1 MSNGSCSHAEGALK
15 ELYEKALGFIKD
27 RADAMHSEMQ
37 GLRAELSA
45 VRKAKVQAEKRE
57 QALKE
62 ENTAEKHRHAWEVD
76 ALKATLLELRSKLD
90 QQRQAQVA
98 PLATS
103 TAAMEWQYLGSY
115 DDEWIS
121 MPTSVSEALLKH
133 YEAYTK
139 GSSTRTL
146 ETTRR
151 LSVLRLKSGVEEYEF
166 DFAEMLQNNTRT
178 GQQRKIRCKL
188 CVPSHWTRFVD
199 LENLFRAS
207 EPDVMDFFGF
217 KGKLCHLNGVFIES
231 ICDECDELPMWWRSD
246 GRAVMFVAD
255 GMFILK
261 TIDSSYPGLQSP
273 QEAQELAG
281 DAELFYEAVNCRV
294 GLGIDSR
301 PFCQIFSHAK
311 KRWVLI
317 SGVDASP
324 RDAAGLSS
332 FMDLAVEVQEPQL
345 LADIRAFLLKS
356 ITHEDAHFQAS
367 ECDSC
372 KDGLSIVRALRIE
385 NWRLW
390 TKYRSHKDHMKLD
403 LAKCGIQVHP
413 VTATCSSS
421 WLWVAALG
429 GLDDEVAESFLFHG
443 TSCETAVT
451 IAQEGFDFRLGGPG
465 YYGRGTY
472 FASQACKSNQYGAN
486 RNRESVPRCIILS
499 RVALG
504 SVARATKVDRECT
517 RPPLHPGTTRCCDTV
532 HAQPGPMPGHHH
544 GQQTHH
550 EFVVFEKFQAYPEM
564 IIEYYLPSDH

>member
-188 CVPSHWTRFVD
+188 CVPSHWTR
-199 LENLFRAS
+199 
-207 EPDVMDFFGF
+207 
-217 KGKLCHLNGVFIES
+217 
-231 ICDECDELPMWWRSD
+231 
-246 GRAVMFVAD
+246 
-255 GMFILK
+255 
-261 TIDSSYPGLQSP
+261 SSYPGLQSP